1 VRPGIP
7 AEVQQVID
15 KALAKV
21 PADRFRSVDDLARAL
36 RGSSTGGG
44 SPRGRPDRRRAGRRR
59 WIIAPLVVLAL
70 FGAGYAALQLM
81 DGGLRE
87 DDWLLVADFTGPP
100 NDPRLADD
108 VRDLVTDAF
117 RQSRFVRLFE
127 RRQLNEAMRN
137 ASVPETT
144 FVNADLARQL
154 AVRSSVRG
162 VLIGNVTQSGTADAY
177 TVSLNVLGT
186 DQELEIAGVTGTAT
200 RATLIETVQQL
211 AGELREE
218 LGERR
223 SAVAANRPLRDVT
236 TPSFEAFR
244 KYAASLDVVAMR
256 NDYPAS
262 KALLREAI
270 ALDTAFASAWAA
282 LGAMYTST
290 RQLDSARI
298 AYARASAFPQR
309 LSVAEGYRLKANIA
323 YAIDHDLEAA
333 VRWYELYLEEV
344 PHSRSGRGNRAVYL
358 TGLGRYDEALSE
370 LRTALANHPF
380 GPELAQPTIL
390 NLAAVLTAV
399 GRVDEARA
407 QREHLSGAAAQYM
420 DIMLATALSDWRGV
434 ERIVAG
440 MGVDRAPAF
449 LRIQAATSHS
459 SALAARGKVGAADSV
474 LQVAVAGARGEE
486 RRWYERARLLLAV
499 VSEQPV
505 VSRRDIAAGDTAAA
519 ATMLRALWAA
529 VAGDTISARRGLTEL
544 RDLSARD
551 SALLGNG
558 LALIEGWIAA
568 QRGDWRRVV
577 DLLGPEALQGEHEP
591 TFLDPPDSF
600 AFRWLVATAHER
612 LGRPDSAALHLGMI
626 LRPTGYPPGH
636 FALRGIPN
644 GFAHR
649 KLAMNLERAG
659 NLRDAGR
666 HLDLFVT
673 AFSDADS
680 SLEALVADARAARER
695 VARGQAARGG
705 G

>member
-1 VRPGIP
+1 
-7 AEVQQVID
+7 
-15 KALAKV
+15 
-21 PADRFRSVDDLARAL
+21 
-36 RGSSTGGG
+36 
-44 SPRGRPDRRRAGRRR
+44 
-59 WIIAPLVVLAL
+59 
-70 FGAGYAALQLM
+70 
-81 DGGLRE
+81 
-87 DDWLLVADFTGPP
+87 
-100 NDPRLADD
+100 
-108 VRDLVTDAF
+108 
-117 RQSRFVRLFE
+117 
-127 RRQLNEAMRN
+127 
-137 ASVPETT
+137 
-144 FVNADLARQL
+144 
-154 AVRSSVRG
+154 
-162 VLIGNVTQSGTADAY
+162 
-177 TVSLNVLGT
+177 
-186 DQELEIAGVTGTAT
+186 
-200 RATLIETVQQL
+200 
-211 AGELREE
+211 
-218 LGERR
+218 
-223 SAVAANRPLRDVT
+223 
-236 TPSFEAFR
+236 
-244 KYAASLDVVAMR
+244 
-256 NDYPAS
+256 
-262 KALLREAI
+262 
-270 ALDTAFASAWAA
+270 
-282 LGAMYTST
+282 
-290 RQLDSARI
+290 
-298 AYARASAFPQR
+298 
-309 LSVAEGYRLKANIA
+309 VAEGYRLKANIA
-323 YAIDHDLEAA
+323 YSIDHDLEAA

-440 MGVDRAPAF
+440 MGVDRAPGF
-449 LRIQAATSHS
+449 LRIQAATSHA

-474 LQVAVAGARGEE
+474 LQVAVSGARGEE